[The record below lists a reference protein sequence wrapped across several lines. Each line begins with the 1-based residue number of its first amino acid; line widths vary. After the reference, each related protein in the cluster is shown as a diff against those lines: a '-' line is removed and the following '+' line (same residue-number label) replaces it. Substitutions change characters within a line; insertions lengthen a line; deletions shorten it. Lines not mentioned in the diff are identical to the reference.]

1 MPSANMI
8 NFKMS
13 QLQHFLSNF
22 HNFLPHFVCDILFP
36 VKFCNY
42 TPATL
47 SVKGV
52 YRNQRDVGRAVG
64 RSGGRAV
71 GRSVGRAVGR
81 SVAKSCVANSSYSF
95 EAILMKLMVN
105 DDIEV

>member
-1 MPSANMI
+1 MV
-8 NFKMS
+8 F
-13 QLQHFLSNF
+13 
-22 HNFLPHFVCDILFP
+22 
-36 VKFCNY
+36 Y

-64 RSGGRAV
+64 RS
-71 GRSVGRAVGR
+71 VGR

-95 EAILMKLMVN
+95 EAILMKLTVN